1 MGPGRPSLDCR
12 GASRRHQRQQ
22 LALVTRI
29 LFYSHNLQ
37 QYSVYEKTAS
47 AVLPFILLCRCS
59 RAEKDASS
67 WSKDKLKSLLVGLKF
82 DGEEGKASVET
93 HWVEVYIV
101 CGSLLYFRRV

>member
-12 GASRRHQRQQ
+12 GASRRYQRQQ

-37 QYSVYEKTAS
+37 QYEKTAS
-47 AVLPFILLCRCS
+47 AVLPFALLCRCP
-59 RAEKDASS
+59 RAEKDASA
-67 WSKDKLKSLLVGLKF
+67 WSRDKLKSLLVGLKF
-82 DGEEGKASVET
+82 DGEEGKASIET
-93 HWVEVYIV
+93 HWVEAYVV